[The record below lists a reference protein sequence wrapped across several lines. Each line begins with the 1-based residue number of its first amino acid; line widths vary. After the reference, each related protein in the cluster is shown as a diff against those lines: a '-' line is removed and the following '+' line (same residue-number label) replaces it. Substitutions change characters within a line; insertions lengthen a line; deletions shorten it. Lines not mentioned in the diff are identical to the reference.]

1 MNDILFHPR
10 IVELE
15 KTLLVPYP
23 KPDDIEER
31 INTWDIL
38 HFRPGINKK
47 IKIFQNGRVE
57 TFFISERNG
66 GAETIKRES

>member
-38 HFRPGINKK
+38 HFRPGKNKK
-47 IKIFQNGRVE
+47 IKIFQNGQVE
-57 TFFISERNG
+57 TFFILDEEWGS
-66 GAETIKRES
+66 

>member
-1 MNDILFHPR
+1 MIDILFHPR

-38 HFRPGINKK
+38 HFRPGINMTYD
-47 IKIFQNGRVE
+47 ININ
-57 TFFISERNG
+57 I
-66 GAETIKRES
+66 

>member
-15 KTLLVPYP
+15 KTLFVLYP

-38 HFRPGINKK
+38 HFRPGINM
-47 IKIFQNGRVE
+47 
-57 TFFISERNG
+57 TYDRN
-66 GAETIKRES
+66 INI

>member
-31 INTWDIL
+31 INTWNIL

-57 TFFISERNG
+57 TFFILDEEWGS
-66 GAETIKRES
+66 

>member
-10 IVELE
+10 FVEVE

-38 HFRPGINKK
+38 HFRPGINMTYD
-47 IKIFQNGRVE
+47 ININIFQNGGVE
-57 TFFISERNG
+57 TFFISEEEWG
-66 GAETIKRES
+66 S